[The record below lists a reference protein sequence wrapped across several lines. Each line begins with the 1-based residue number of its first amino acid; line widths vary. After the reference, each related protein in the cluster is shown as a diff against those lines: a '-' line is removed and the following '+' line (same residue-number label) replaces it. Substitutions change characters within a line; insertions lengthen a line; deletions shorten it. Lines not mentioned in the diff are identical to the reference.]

1 MSAFPEYPQYDGL
14 GLAELVCKK
23 QITPAELVE
32 EAIRRIEAHNP
43 RLNAVVN
50 KLFDRARAAAKKDLP
65 EGPFTG
71 VPFLVKDLISTME
84 GLPTSYGTRWMKD
97 FPMPHDSEMVRRFEA
112 SGAVIVGKTNTPEF
126 GLVPYTEPEVF
137 GPAHNPWDLDRTP
150 GGSSGGS
157 ACAVAARLVPLAS
170 GGDGGGS
177 IRIPA
182 SCCGVFGLKPTRAR
196 TPTGPDVGEMW
207 HGFTQEHVLSRS
219 VRDSAA
225 MLDAVAGSDVGAP
238 YFAPPQERPYLQEV
252 STEPGHLRIA
262 FTAHPFMGHEVHP
275 DCRTGLE
282 KTVSLLQSLGHE
294 VVEDKPA
301 IDGEAFSIAF
311 LTVVAGETRADIEWV
326 SGLVKRKPSLAGFE
340 ASTYAVGLL
349 GKSMSASDYA
359 NAVRY
364 MQTVSRD
371 IGRFFESYDL
381 LLTPTLSQ
389 PPVPIGSLQ
398 PPSSQMPLIRLIGQL
413 NAGWLLNALGVI
425 KPLAAQ
431 TFDFIPYTPA
441 FNVTG
446 QPAMSVPLYWN
457 EAGLPI
463 GMHFVGRFGDEATL
477 FRIAGQLERAQPWF
491 DRAPAGFEN

>member
-14 GLAELVCKK
+14 GLAELVCNK
-23 QITPAELVE
+23 QVTPAELVE
-32 EAIRRIEAHNP
+32 EAIQRIEAHNP
-43 RLNAVVN
+43 KLNAVVN
-50 KLFDRARAAAKKDLP
+50 KLYDQAHAAAENGLP
-65 EGPFTG
+65 EGPFKG

-84 GLPTSYGTRWMKD
+84 GIPTSYGTRWMKD
-97 FPMPHDSEMVRRFEA
+97 LPMPHDSEMVRRFRA

-252 STEPGHLRIA
+252 RAEPGRLRIA

-326 SGLVKRKPSLAGFE
+326 SSMVKRQPSLAGFE

-381 LLTPTLSQ
+381 LVTPTLSQ

-398 PPSSQMPLIRLIGQL
+398 PPSSQMPLMKLIGQL
-413 NAGWLLNALGVI
+413 NAGWLLNALDVI

-431 TFDFIPYTPA
+431 TFDFIPYTPV

-491 DRAPAGFEN
+491 DRAPAGFVN